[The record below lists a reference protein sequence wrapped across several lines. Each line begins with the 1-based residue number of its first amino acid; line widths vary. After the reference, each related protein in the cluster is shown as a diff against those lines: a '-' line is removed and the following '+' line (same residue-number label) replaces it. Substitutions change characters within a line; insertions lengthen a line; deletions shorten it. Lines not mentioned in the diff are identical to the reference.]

1 MESEIILSVKCL
13 VIFLCESVGL
23 ARRPNAVN
31 MGIVWVRPITSS
43 LTHFA
48 SKTICSERV
57 DAVLRLK
64 VLSDSNSFLNQ
75 MVEIL
80 GEVRGKAFGLEDSQD
95 FISSHK
101 TDLGHP
107 V

>member
-1 MESEIILSVKCL
+1 MINHVD
-13 VIFLCESVGL
+13 V
-23 ARRPNAVN
+23 
-31 MGIVWVRPITSS
+31 SS
-43 LTHFA
+43 
-48 SKTICSERV
+48 CGNP
-57 DAVLRLK
+57 LK

>member
-1 MESEIILSVKCL
+1 MNSALYQNQAEFSILILSV
-13 VIFLCESVGL
+13 
-23 ARRPNAVN
+23 P
-31 MGIVWVRPITSS
+31 
-43 LTHFA
+43 
-48 SKTICSERV
+48 
-57 DAVLRLK
+57 LK